1 MHHWRTYTVFPW
13 YAFSFYVLY
22 KHTVHF
28 GGGIIMNKFA
38 RLLLTASSIAPVCI
52 TLIFIGLVKNVNW
65 LIYSSAIICIVS
77 FFSCV
82 FFIRFAQINLVELN
96 KNIDSISP
104 ANKEVTNYFLSYLF
118 PLLGTDSIA
127 TDWRYAIFFYISL
140 LFYISFSENYNF
152 NPLLSLLGYK
162 FYEAEDDTG
171 VGFVLISK
179 EVITDVRFRNFKV
192 VKLTDYTYLHSNR
205 WKHASFCSYGQKYS

>member
-1 MHHWRTYTVFPW
+1 
-13 YAFSFYVLY
+13 
-22 KHTVHF
+22 
-28 GGGIIMNKFA
+28 MNKIA

-52 TLIFIGLVKNVNW
+52 TLVFIGIIKKVNW
-65 LIYSSAIICIVS
+65 LIYSSLTICIFS
-77 FFSCV
+77 FVFCV
-82 FFIRFAQINLVELN
+82 FFICFAKSNLVVLS

-127 TDWRYAIFFYISL
+127 TDWRYSLFFYSSL

-179 EVITDVRFRNFKV
+179 EVITDVRGKNFNII
-192 VKLTDYTYLHSNR
+192 KLTDYTYLHT
-205 WKHASFCSYGQKYS
+205 

>member
-1 MHHWRTYTVFPW
+1 
-13 YAFSFYVLY
+13 
-22 KHTVHF
+22 
-28 GGGIIMNKFA
+28 MNKFA

-52 TLIFIGLVKNVNW
+52 TLIFIGFAKNVHW
-65 LIYSSAIICIVS
+65 LIYSSATICILS
-77 FFSCV
+77 FISCV
-82 FFIRFAQINLVELN
+82 FFIQYAKKYLVELS

-118 PLLGTDSIA
+118 PLLGTDSISS
-127 TDWRYAIFFYISL
+127 DWKYAVFFYISL

-152 NPLLSLLGYK
+152 NPLLSLIGYK

-179 EVITDVRFRNFKV
+179 EVITDVKRKNFKV
-192 VKLTDYTYLHSNR
+192 VKLTDYTYLHINR
-205 WKHASFCSYGQKYS
+205 

>member
-1 MHHWRTYTVFPW
+1 
-13 YAFSFYVLY
+13 
-22 KHTVHF
+22 
-28 GGGIIMNKFA
+28 MNKLA
-38 RLLLTASSIAPVCI
+38 RLLLTASSIAPVCV
-52 TLIFIGLVKNVNW
+52 TLIFIGYMKNASW
-65 LIYSSAIICIVS
+65 LIYSSVIICICS
-77 FFSCV
+77 FVACV
-82 FFIRFAQINLVELN
+82 FFISYAKKKLVELS

-118 PLLGTDSIA
+118 PLLGTDSISS
-127 TDWRYAIFFYISL
+127 DWKYALFFYGSL

-179 EVITDVRFRNFKV
+179 EVINDVRNINFKV
-192 VKLTDYTYLHSNR
+192 VKLTDYTYLHII
-205 WKHASFCSYGQKYS
+205 

>member
-1 MHHWRTYTVFPW
+1 
-13 YAFSFYVLY
+13 
-22 KHTVHF
+22 
-28 GGGIIMNKFA
+28 MNKIA

-52 TLIFIGLVKNVNW
+52 TLVFIGLVKKANW
-65 LIYSSAIICIVS
+65 LIYSSLIICVLS
-77 FFSCV
+77 FVFCV
-82 FFIRFAQINLVELN
+82 FFICFAKSNLVVLS

-127 TDWRYAIFFYISL
+127 TDWKYALFFYSSL
-140 LFYISFSENYNF
+140 LIYISFSENYNF

-179 EVITDVRFRNFKV
+179 EVITDVRGKNFNII
-192 VKLTDYTYLHSNR
+192 KLTDYTYLHT
-205 WKHASFCSYGQKYS
+205 

>member
-1 MHHWRTYTVFPW
+1 
-13 YAFSFYVLY
+13 
-22 KHTVHF
+22 
-28 GGGIIMNKFA
+28 MNKFA
-38 RLLLTASSIAPVCI
+38 RLLLTASSIAPVCV
-52 TLIFIGLVKNVNW
+52 TLIFIGFMKDARW
-65 LIYSSAIICIVS
+65 LIYSSFAMGITS
-77 FFSCV
+77 WLLCV
-82 FFIRFAQINLVELN
+82 FFILFANKNLVRLT

-127 TDWRYAIFFYISL
+127 ENWKYALFFYSSL

-171 VGFVLISK
+171 VGFVLISR
-179 EVITDVRFRNFKV
+179 EVITDVRNIHFTV
-192 VKLTDYTYLHSNR
+192 VQLTDYTFLHITR
-205 WKHASFCSYGQKYS
+205 

>member
-1 MHHWRTYTVFPW
+1 
-13 YAFSFYVLY
+13 
-22 KHTVHF
+22 
-28 GGGIIMNKFA
+28 MNKFA
-38 RLLLTASSIAPVCI
+38 RLLLTASSIAPVCV
-52 TLIFIGLVKNVNW
+52 TLIFIGIMKDARW
-65 LIYSSAIICIVS
+65 LIYSSLAMGVAS
-77 FFSCV
+77 WLLCV
-82 FFIRFAQINLVELN
+82 FFIIFATKNLVRLT

-127 TDWRYAIFFYISL
+127 EDWKYALFFYFSL

-171 VGFVLISK
+171 VGFVLISR
-179 EVITDVRFRNFKV
+179 EVITDVRSINFTV
-192 VKLTDYTYLHSNR
+192 VQLTDYTFLHITR
-205 WKHASFCSYGQKYS
+205 